1 MNFMIFLAVVLSIYT
16 AMHALVFWGIYPF
29 LSGRPTA
36 RIVAVLWMIL
46 MIVAPVMVHMLK
58 DRGAEPPAQLLAWI
72 GYIWMGLVFL
82 AFWAFL
88 IVGVYELINW
98 LLSAGISAVPR
109 YSVRGAGATAAVV
122 LLVLAAGFYGF
133 MEALNI
139 RVETVT
145 IESDKLPPGTERLR
159 IAQVSDIHLGLMNRQ
174 GKLADVVLKL
184 QLLDPD
190 LLVATGDVVDGEIGH
205 LDGLSDLWN
214 TLHPPLGKFAVT
226 GNHEVYAGLEQSLAF
241 LERSGFTVL
250 RNGARKVD
258 DRLVVAGVDD
268 EHLNVPKAREAGLLE
283 AQPADRFVLFLKH
296 RPVVPEKTV
305 GLFDL
310 QLSGHAHKGQIFPF
324 NLITRLEYP
333 LQNGLSRLSG
343 GSRLYASRG
352 TGTWGPPMR
361 IGSPPEI
368 TLFEI
373 VPADKAAQEKGTDV

>member
-1 MNFMIFLAVVLSIYT
+1 MNFFIFLAVVLSIYT
-16 AMHALVFWGIYPF
+16 VMHGLVFWGIHP
-29 LSGRPTA
+29 LLAGSPAA
-36 RIVAVLWMIL
+36 RIIAALWMAL
-46 MIVAPVMVHMLK
+46 MIFAPVAVHMLE
-58 DRGAEPPAQLLAWI
+58 DRGFELPAQILAWV
-72 GYIWMGLVFL
+72 GYTWMGLVFL

-88 IVGVYELINW
+88 IVGVYELIAW

-109 YSVRGAGATAAVV
+109 HSLRGTGGATVVV

-145 IESDKLPPGTERLR
+145 IESDKLPPGAEPIRV
-159 IAQVSDIHLGLMNRQ
+159 AQVSDIHLGLMNRQ
-174 GKLADVVLKL
+174 GKLADIALKL
-184 QLLDPD
+184 RVLDPD

-214 TLHPPLGKFAVT
+214 TLDPPLGKFAVT
-226 GNHEVYAGLEQSLAF
+226 GNHEVYAGLGQSIEF

-250 RNGARKVD
+250 RNGGRTLN
-258 DRLVVAGVDD
+258 DRLAVAGVDD
-268 EHLNVPKAREAGLLE
+268 EHLNVSEAKEVGLLE
-283 AQPADRFVLFLKH
+283 AQPEDRFVLFLKH
-296 RPVVPEKTV
+296 RPVVSEEAL

-324 NLITRLEYP
+324 NLVTRLEYP
-333 LQNGLSRLSG
+333 RQNGLYSLSG

-373 VPADKAAQEKGTDV
+373 VPATGTQPEKGTDA